1 MGDIHPL
8 GNPHIQLD
16 PRNIAAVAKALTA
29 KLAAV
34 DPAGADYYAGRGAD
48 FDRRWTEAIAR
59 WRAKAEP
66 LKDVPVVIMH
76 RDQAYLCRWLG
87 LKELAAIEPKPGV
100 PPSAGY
106 LGQLVTR
113 LSASPPKM
121 ILINAYNDPEGC
133 EMAVGAGSRADGRAA
148 VLGRRHAC
156 RKGSRSGCSTTPSTV
171 SSVPEHE
178 SLLDGNEHPV
188 ARPDRGTPGRV
199 SHVPLGQQVFARG
212 IVFIDLAIAQVAGLG
227 VIAAS
232 SFGLPVEGWT
242 AQAAAGAAA
251 LAGALLLTWTERKR
265 PEAQEALI
273 GILFVLASAA
283 QILLLANDPHGGEN
297 LKDLLSGQILW
308 VSKHQLIRTAI
319 LTAVFAAV
327 WFLWR
332 ERIGRI
338 GFYLMF
344 AVMVTASVQMVGV
357 YLVFT
362 SLIVPAVATYR
373 MAANRQLLIGYLLG
387 IASYVVGLA
396 LSVVTDL
403 PSSSVIVWAM
413 ALVGLFVHLASGS
426 RQSGAPKG

>member
-1 MGDIHPL
+1 MPTTIPK
-8 GNPHIQLD
+8 
-16 PRNIAAVAKALTA
+16 AAKWLSERVHAP
-29 KLAAV
+29 AV
-34 DPAGADYYAGRGAD
+34 VLPY
-48 FDRRWTEAIAR
+48 
-59 WRAKAEP
+59 
-66 LKDVPVVIMH
+66 
-76 RDQAYLCRWLG
+76 
-87 LKELAAIEPKPGV
+87 
-100 PPSAGY
+100 S
-106 LGQLVTR
+106 
-113 LSASPPKM
+113 
-121 ILINAYNDPEGC
+121 
-133 EMAVGAGSRADGRAA
+133 VG
-148 VLGRRHAC
+148 
-156 RKGSRSGCSTTPSTV
+156 
-171 SSVPEHE
+171 
-178 SLLDGNEHPV
+178 
-188 ARPDRGTPGRV
+188 GTPAAKDLFGLFDDTLDRLLGAANMNLFSTEMSILWPALIAGLLVVV

-308 VSKHQLIRTAI
+308 VSQAQLIRTAI
-319 LTAVFAAV
+319 LTAVFAVV

-344 AVMVTASVQMVGV
+344 AVMVTASVQLVGV

-373 MAANRQLLIGYLLG
+373 MAGESSAPGRVPARNRELCRRACALG
-387 IASYVVGLA
+387 RDRPAVELGDRVGDGARRA
-396 LSVVTDL
+396 LRS
-403 PSSSVIVWAM
+403 P
-413 ALVGLFVHLASGS
+413 GE
-426 RQSGAPKG
+426 RQPAKRSAERLKCRPPPA